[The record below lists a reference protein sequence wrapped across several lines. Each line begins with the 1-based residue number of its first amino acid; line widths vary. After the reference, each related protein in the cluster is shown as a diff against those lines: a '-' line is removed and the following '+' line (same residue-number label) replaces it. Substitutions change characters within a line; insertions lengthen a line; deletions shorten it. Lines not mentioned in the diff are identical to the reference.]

1 MFEHITDPNVML
13 KTMAQGESKTTL
25 EDLIFEEQV
34 KMFMNS
40 YFSQFH
46 FGCFYSFLKLK
57 EQEIRNIEWICEN
70 VAAKEKK
77 GTEVWNKCK
86 PTYSDNIKPINL

>member
-1 MFEHITDPNVML
+1 MLKCENFDELVDLVKHVPVYNDMFEHITDPNVML

-57 EQEIRNIEWICEN
+57 EQESKDQISQGM
-70 VAAKEKK
+70 V
-77 GTEVWNKCK
+77 
-86 PTYSDNIKPINL
+86 NLER